1 MDNIDKKIQI
11 ANDNLLLLEYMIK
24 VWKYAINTTWT
35 NCPRITRRTQ
45 YSGLESMLVML
56 QNSIAQKRIM
66 LNTLMARDKKYGLE
80 IDPIYAL
87 NDLM

>member
-35 NCPRITRRTQ
+35 NHPRITRRNP
-45 YSGLESMLVML
+45 YGLESMLVMM
-56 QNSIAQKRIM
+56 QNSIA
-66 LNTLMARDKKYGLE
+66 KKNHAE
-80 IDPIYAL
+80 HA
-87 NDLM
+87 